1 MLLRFSISLS
11 LGADHAGFDL
21 KEEIKRFLKELGY
34 SFDDFGVETSK
45 PVDYPDYAKVV
56 AENVSQ
62 GRYEKGILFCGSG
75 IGMAIVANK
84 FPGVRA
90 ALVSDLY
97 TAQMSKKHN
106 DTNVLALAARV
117 TGKELA
123 KEIVKVWLETPFEG
137 GRHKRRIKRIEDIEK
152 EIFRKNS

>member
-1 MLLRFSISLS
+1 
-11 LGADHAGFDL
+11 
-21 KEEIKRFLKELGY
+21 
-34 SFDDFGVETSK
+34 
-45 PVDYPDYAKVV
+45 
-56 AENVSQ
+56 
-62 GRYEKGILFCGSG
+62 
-75 IGMAIVANK
+75 MAIVANK